1 MTAPIT
7 TTMTNRDFFDA
18 NVLVYVYDPR
28 DPLKQQ
34 RALYLLTAA
43 LANDTGILSAQVLAE
58 FFNAITRKL
67 PAPLSIEEAGQAI
80 ARFALMPVVPLDLAL
95 VQRAVSL
102 CQRYQISY
110 WDAQIVAAAAGAG
123 CARIIS
129 EDLNPGQSY
138 DGVVVVNPFRNKT
151 LPR

>member
-1 MTAPIT
+1 MTRAT
-7 TTMTNRDFFDA
+7 RS
-18 NVLVYVYDPR
+18 R
-28 DPLKQQ
+28 RQ
-34 RALYLLTAA
+34 RALDLLADA
-43 LANDTGILSAQVLAE
+43 SANDTGILSAQVLAE

-80 ARFALMPVVPLDLAL
+80 AQFALMPVVPLDLAL
-95 VQRAVSL
+95 VQQAVSI

-110 WDAQIVAAAAGAG
+110 WDAQIVAAAARAG

-138 DGVVVVNPFRNKT
+138 DGVVVVNPF
-151 LPR
+151 